1 MQPNSTKHTES
12 TPNDDALRRLWNQD
26 VSDISESEMSDA
38 LAIFRNRR
46 TAYNRAKRRKV
57 RVLSIMKY
65 AALFI
70 APIITAFVAWNYSAE
85 YHVQETELTQF
96 YVPEGKIDSLI
107 LSDNTCV
114 KLDAGTSIIYPA
126 SFSNRTHNRNVYVNG
141 KCHFAVTKDR
151 MHPFVVNMGSLKV
164 KVIGT
169 HFTVDSYNEDDNI
182 IVTLEEGLVKVFD
195 NKQSMTLKPNEQ
207 VVYNRRK
214 GTMHKNTVDAM
225 AYGAWVGGNVDFA
238 SQPLSVIVKTLERK
252 YDVSITVAPDVNL
265 GKCYTMNFKREE
277 SVDRVMKVLSMISGN
292 IAYKIDGRNI
302 RLYLKNTT
310 K

>member
-1 MQPNSTKHTES
+1 MQPNSTKYTES
-12 TPNDDALRRLWNQD
+12 TPKDDALRRLWNQD

-38 LAIFRNRR
+38 LDIFRNRR
-46 TAYNRAKRRKV
+46 TTYNRAKRRKL

-126 SFSNRTHNRNVYVNG
+126 RFSDRTYNRNVYVNG

-151 MHPFVVNMGSLKV
+151 MHPFVVNLGSLKV
-164 KVIGT
+164 KVLGT

-182 IVTLEEGLVKVFD
+182 TVTLEEGLVKVFD
-195 NKQSMTLKPNEQ
+195 SKQSIILKPNEQ
-207 VVYNRRK
+207 VVYNRRS

-225 AYGAWVGGNVDFA
+225 AYGAWVNGNLDFSGQTLA
-238 SQPLSVIVKTLERK
+238 QILKAIERHYNVEFSVAAGIDMNKR
-252 YDVSITVAPDVNL
+252 
-265 GKCYTMNFKREE
+265 YTMNFKKDE
-277 SVDRVMKVLSMISGN
+277 SIDNVLRVLTLTSGS
-292 IAYKIDGRNI
+292 IKYKKDGNTI
-302 RLYLKNTT
+302 KLY
-310 K
+310 

>member
-1 MQPNSTKHTES
+1 
-12 TPNDDALRRLWNQD
+12 
-26 VSDISESEMSDA
+26 MSDA

-46 TAYNRAKRRKV
+46 TSYNRAKRRKV

-126 SFSNRTHNRNVYVNG
+126 RFSNRTYNRNVYVNG
-141 KCHFAVTKDR
+141 KCHFAVAKDR

-164 KVIGT
+164 KVLGT

-207 VVYNRRK
+207 VVYNRRS
-214 GTMHKNTVDAM
+214 GSMRKNSVDAM
-225 AYGAWVGGNVDFA
+225 AYGAWVGGNVDFV
-238 SQPLSVIVKTLERK
+238 SQPLSVIIKTLERK
-252 YDVSITVAPDVNL
+252 YDVSITVAPDINL
-265 GKCYTMNFKREE
+265 GKRYTMNFKKEE
-277 SVDRVMKVLSMISGN
+277 SIDSVLKVLSMVSGDIN
-292 IAYKIDGRNI
+292 YTVDNRKV
-302 RLYLKNTT
+302 RLYK

>member
-1 MQPNSTKHTES
+1 MRPNNNIYTES
-12 TPNDDALRRLWNQD
+12 IPKDDALRRLWNQD

-38 LAIFRNRR
+38 LDVFRNRR
-46 TAYNRAKRRKV
+46 MAYNRAKRRKV
-57 RVLSIMKY
+57 RVLNVLKY
-65 AALFI
+65 AALLI
-70 APIITAFVAWNYSAE
+70 APIITAFLAWNYSAD
-85 YHVQETELTQF
+85 YYVQETELTQY
-96 YVPEGKIDSLI
+96 YVPSGKVDSLI
-107 LSDNTCV
+107 LSDNTSV

-126 SFSNRTHNRNVYVNG
+126 RFSSRIRNRNVYVNG

-164 KVIGT
+164 KVLGT
-169 HFTVDSYNEDDNI
+169 HFTVDSYNEDENI
-182 IVTLEEGLVKVFD
+182 TVTLEEGLVKVFD

-207 VVYNRRK
+207 VVYNRRN
-214 GTMHKNTVDAM
+214 GTMRKNTVDAM

-265 GKCYTMNFKREE
+265 AKRYTMNFKREE
-277 SVDRVMKVLSMISGN
+277 PVDRVLKVLSMISGN

>member
-1 MQPNSTKHTES
+1 
-12 TPNDDALRRLWNQD
+12 
-26 VSDISESEMSDA
+26 
-38 LAIFRNRR
+38 
-46 TAYNRAKRRKV
+46 
-57 RVLSIMKY
+57 
-65 AALFI
+65 
-70 APIITAFVAWNYSAE
+70 
-85 YHVQETELTQF
+85 
-96 YVPEGKIDSLI
+96 
-107 LSDNTCV
+107 
-114 KLDAGTSIIYPA
+114 
-126 SFSNRTHNRNVYVNG
+126 
-141 KCHFAVTKDR
+141 

-164 KVIGT
+164 KVLGT

-207 VVYNRRK
+207 VVYNRRN
-214 GTMHKNTVDAM
+214 GTMRKNTVDAM

-265 GKCYTMNFKREE
+265 GKRYTMNFKREE
-277 SVDRVMKVLSMISGN
+277 PVDRVLKVLSMISGN
-292 IAYKIDGRNI
+292 IVYKIDGRNI

>member
-1 MQPNSTKHTES
+1 MQPNSTKYTES
-12 TPNDDALRRLWNQD
+12 TPKDDALRRLWNQD

-38 LAIFRNRR
+38 LDIFRNRR

-141 KCHFAVTKDR
+141 KCHFAVAKDR

-164 KVIGT
+164 KVLGT
-169 HFTVDSYNEDDNI
+169 HFTVDSYNEDD
-182 IVTLEEGLVKVFD
+182 
-195 NKQSMTLKPNEQ
+195 
-207 VVYNRRK
+207 
-214 GTMHKNTVDAM
+214 
-225 AYGAWVGGNVDFA
+225 
-238 SQPLSVIVKTLERK
+238 
-252 YDVSITVAPDVNL
+252 
-265 GKCYTMNFKREE
+265 
-277 SVDRVMKVLSMISGN
+277 IS
-292 IAYKIDGRNI
+292 
-302 RLYLKNTT
+302 L
-310 K
+310 

>member
-1 MQPNSTKHTES
+1 MQPDNSKYTDTSIK
-12 TPNDDALRRLWNQD
+12 DDALRSLWSKD
-26 VSDISESEMSDA
+26 VSDISENEMSDA
-38 LAIFRNRR
+38 LEIFRNRR
-46 TAYNRAKRRKV
+46 TAYKHAKRRKLRMLNV
-57 RVLSIMKY
+57 MKY

-70 APIITAFVAWNYSAE
+70 VPIITALVAWNYSAE
-85 YHVQETELTQF
+85 YHVQETELTQY

-114 KLDAGTSIIYPA
+114 KLDAGTTIIYPA
-126 SFSNRTHNRNVYVNG
+126 RFSSRSYNRNVYVNG
-141 KCHFAVTKDR
+141 KCHFAVAKDR
-151 MHPFVVNMGSLKV
+151 VHPFVVNMGSLKV
-164 KVIGT
+164 KVLGT
-169 HFTVDSYNEDDNI
+169 HFTVDSYNDDENI
-182 IVTLEEGLVKVFD
+182 TVTLEEGLVKVFD
-195 NKQSMTLKPNEQ
+195 NKQLMTLKPNEQ
-207 VVYNRRK
+207 VVYNRRN
-214 GTMHKNTVDAM
+214 GTMRKNTVDAM

-265 GKCYTMNFKREE
+265 GKRYTMNFKREE
-277 SVDRVMKVLSMISGN
+277 PVDRVLKVLSMISGN

>member
-1 MQPNSTKHTES
+1 
-12 TPNDDALRRLWNQD
+12 
-26 VSDISESEMSDA
+26 MSDA
-38 LAIFRNRR
+38 LDVFRNRR
-46 TAYNRAKRRKV
+46 TTYNRAKSRKL

-126 SFSNRTHNRNVYVNG
+126 RFSDRTYNRNVYVNG

-164 KVIGT
+164 KVLGT
-169 HFTVDSYNEDDNI
+169 HFTVDSYNDDDKI
-182 IVTLEEGLVKVFD
+182 TVTLEEGLVKVFD
-195 NKQSMTLKPNEQ
+195 NKQSMILKPNEQ
-207 VVYNRRK
+207 VVYNRK
-214 GTMHKNTVDAM
+214 DGTMHKNRVDAM
-225 AYGAWVGGNVDFA
+225 AYGAWVAGNVDFA

-252 YDVSITVAPDVNL
+252 YDVSITVASDINL
-265 GKCYTMNFKREE
+265 AKRYTMNFKKEE
-277 SVDRVMKVLSMISGN
+277 SLDRILKVLSMVSGEIN
-292 IAYKIDGRNI
+292 YTVDNRKV
-302 RLYLKNTT
+302 RLYK

>member
-1 MQPNSTKHTES
+1 MQPNSTKYTES
-12 TPNDDALRRLWNQD
+12 IPKDDALRRLWNQD

-38 LAIFRNRR
+38 LDVFRNRR
-46 TAYNRAKRRKV
+46 MAYNRAKRRKV

-70 APIITAFVAWNYSAE
+70 APIITA
-85 YHVQETELTQF
+85 
-96 YVPEGKIDSLI
+96 
-107 LSDNTCV
+107 V

-126 SFSNRTHNRNVYVNG
+126 RFSNRTYNRNVYVNG
-141 KCHFAVTKDR
+141 KCHFAVAKDR

-182 IVTLEEGLVKVFD
+182 TVTLEEGLVKVFD

-207 VVYNRRK
+207 VVYNRK
-214 GTMHKNTVDAM
+214 DGTMHKNRVDAM
-225 AYGAWVGGNVDFA
+225 AYGAWVAGNVDFA
-238 SQPLSVIVKTLERK
+238 SQPLSEILKTLERK
-252 YDVSITVAPDVNL
+252 YDVSITVASDINL
-265 GKCYTMNFKREE
+265 AKRYTMNFKKEE
-277 SVDRVMKVLSMISGN
+277 SLDRILKVLSMVSGEIN
-292 IAYKIDGRNI
+292 YTVDNRKV
-302 RLYLKNTT
+302 RLYK